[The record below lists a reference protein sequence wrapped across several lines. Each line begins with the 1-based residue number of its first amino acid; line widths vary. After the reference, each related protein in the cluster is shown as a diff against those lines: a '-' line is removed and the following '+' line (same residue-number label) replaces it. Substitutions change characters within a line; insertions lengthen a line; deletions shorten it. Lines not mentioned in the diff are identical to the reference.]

1 MNRSEPKPLT
11 PLDLPLVRRVI
22 PQRLALDTA
31 AALMRGM
38 PGLEDVL
45 LSSVPLADLG
55 SPTLV
60 IRNEDGGGGVGQFRL
75 RSDKTVAHLTFLA
88 PEPQESES
96 HIWALLLDALVF
108 EAGRRGAHLISAEV
122 PEGHWVGDLFRT
134 AGFAVYSR
142 QVILRRK
149 PGMPLVG
156 ADPDLLRPEHARDA
170 IGLSALQ
177 VNTVPRLL
185 LQAEPVPAADCT
197 GLVYER
203 DGQIAGYLAVAEG
216 KTGIVIKPYFHPEV
230 YDQAAAIL
238 VAALAHL
245 PRSALLPVYVYA
257 RAYQDWLRGVLE
269 RVEFESWMQQA
280 LMVKH
285 TLVRVERLEFA
296 TMPGLEGYSLHP
308 PVIDRP
314 VPLRKFVS
322 EHRPGLR
329 QSRRLPEPRNGDD
342 PI

>member
-1 MNRSEPKPLT
+1 
-11 PLDLPLVRRVI
+11 
-22 PQRLALDTA
+22 
-31 AALMRGM
+31 M

-60 IRNEDGGGGVGQFRL
+60 IRNGEGGGVGQFRL

-88 PEPQESES
+88 PEPQESDQ
-96 HIWALLLDALVF
+96 HVWAVLVDALVF

-122 PEGHWVGDLFRT
+122 PEGHWVGDLLRT

-142 QVILRRK
+142 QVILRRE
-149 PGMPLVG
+149 PGSPLTG
-156 ADPDLLRPEHARDA
+156 ADPDLLRPEQSRDA
-170 IGLSALQ
+170 IGLSALH

-185 LQAEPVPAADCT
+185 LQAEPLPAVDCM

-203 DGQIAGYLAVAEG
+203 EGQIAGYLAVSEG
-216 KTGIVIKPYFHPEV
+216 KNGIVIKPYFHPEV

-238 VAALAHL
+238 LAALTQL
-245 PRSALLPVYVYA
+245 PRAALLPVYVYA

-269 RVEFESWMQQA
+269 RVEFEPWMQQA

-296 TMPGLEGYSLHP
+296 TMPGLEGYPLRP
-308 PVIDRP
+308 PVIERP
-314 VPLRKFVS
+314 MPLRKFFS
-322 EHRPGLR
+322 ERMPRFR
-329 QSRRLPEPRNGDD
+329 QSRRLPGHRNGDD
-342 PI
+342 PV